1 MLKKHLW
8 KNIYNNNNK
17 FIIIKNVSLQISL
30 EGKHSNSSYI
40 FLLDV
45 NFENRML
52 FIIQIEFYFC
62 SKI

>member
-1 MLKKHLW
+1 MLKKYLC

-17 FIIIKNVSLQISL
+17 FIIIKNVSLQIGL

-45 NFENRML
+45 NFKNHML
-52 FIIQIEFYFC
+52 FIIQIECYFR

>member
-8 KNIYNNNNK
+8 KNIYNNNK

-30 EGKHSNSSYI
+30 EGKYSNSSYI

-52 FIIQIEFYFC
+52 FIIQIEFCFR